1 MRLGDDETA
10 AGPTR
15 RGRWGADDTTLA
27 TRLRAA
33 EAYHR
38 SLRLLA
44 EAETLVREQQ
54 LLECELVAAAG
65 TDVGWPYDDLRQAT
79 GLAALDSV
87 LGNVAARIAAAG
99 GGLWTGG
106 PPKPWP
112 DLPLTGEQPSPN

>member
-15 RGRWGADDTTLA
+15 RARWGADDTTLA
-27 TRLRAA
+27 TRLRAV
-33 EAYHR
+33 EAYQR
-38 SLRLLA
+38 AVQLLS

-54 LLECELVAAAG
+54 VLESEVVATAG
-65 TDVGWPYDDLRQAT
+65 TEAGWPYEDLRRAT
-79 GLAALDSV
+79 GLEALDSV
-87 LGNVAARIAAAG
+87 LGNVAAHIAAAG

-112 DLPLTGEQPSPN
+112 DLPFAAEQPSVN